1 MFVEAPFSLFL
12 LLINGAIG
20 LYSIFQDP
28 SLVAKMAFTPRRIT
42 ENKEYY
48 RILTGGFIH
57 AGMGHLLFNMMT
69 LYFFGPYLE
78 LRIGST
84 GFLLIYF
91 GAGLSAHLMAY
102 LMNKKNPLYSAVGA
116 SGSISGIVFAFC
128 LYNPFSQIGLF
139 FFIWMPAWVFAV
151 VFVGFSLWAIM
162 TKSKVGGVQIAH
174 DAHLGGAFGGA
185 IIAILHN
192 PSLVSSFMGQ
202 IGL

>member
-1 MFVEAPFSLFL
+1 MFADAPFSLFL

-20 LYSIFQDP
+20 LYSIFKEP
-28 SLVAKMAFTPRRIT
+28 SLVAKMAFTPRRII

-69 LYFFGPYLE
+69 LYFFGPFLE
-78 LRIGST
+78 LRIGSA

-91 GAGLSAHLMAY
+91 GAGLSAHLMSY
-102 LMNKKNPLYSAVGA
+102 IMNRKNPLYSAVGA

-139 FFIWMPAWVFAV
+139 FFLWMPAWVFALVFV
-151 VFVGFSLWAIM
+151 VFSIWAIN
-162 TKSKVGGVQIAH
+162 TKSSIGGDQIAH

-185 IIAILHN
+185 LIAVLYD
-192 PSLVSSFMGQ
+192 PSVIPSFLGQ

>member
-1 MFVEAPFSLFL
+1 MFVESPFALFL

-20 LYSIFQDP
+20 LYSILQDP
-28 SLVAKMAFTPRRIT
+28 SLVAKMAFTPKRIT

-78 LRIGST
+78 VRVGSV

-91 GAGLSAHLMAY
+91 GAGLTAHLMAY
-102 LMNKKNPLYSAVGA
+102 VMNRKNPLYSAVGA

-139 FFIWMPAWVFAV
+139 FFLWMPAWVFAV
-151 VFVGFSLWAIM
+151 VFVAFSIWAIV
-162 TKSKVGGVQIAH
+162 TKSSVGGTQIAH

-185 IIAILHN
+185 IIAIVYDPNVVRLFL
-192 PSLVSSFMGQ
+192 SQV
-202 IGL
+202 GL